1 MKYETLKDS
10 LHLVASNHQQVY
22 KRQMATVVEQ
32 RSGQQIAHHVQP
44 WGMVQTD
51 TMRSG
56 PS

>member
-1 MKYETLKDS
+1 MQYETLKNS

-51 TMRSG
+51 KMRSG